1 MSERSE
7 MLDSG
12 DMDDEKF
19 ENRGNQESRHASR
32 RSFLK
37 KSATAVTGVFLAPL
51 AESSASR
58 AAEPQRLTAMAQ
70 SPVPQS
76 AVPRSASQAGSA
88 ESGLDLPSL
97 TLAGAAERLRRKQLS
112 PVELTRAILDRID
125 RLNPRVGAFITVAAD
140 QAMDAARAAEQEIQR
155 GRYKGPLHGIP
166 IGVKDTHYTAGIRTT
181 AASRVLADFIPGFD
195 ATVVRRLK
203 EAGAILIGK
212 TNLPEFSFGG
222 YTAGTN
228 NPWDLSR
235 NSGGSSGGSGAALA
249 AGMLIGATGG
259 DTSGSIRN
267 PAATCGVVGHK
278 PTFGL
283 VSRYGI
289 VPISWTLDHIG
300 PMGKTVEDCAILLR
314 VLAGYD
320 PKDSYSA
327 DVALPDYPRRLRK
340 PVRGLRL
347 GTPPADILAEFHP
360 DTQTAFR
367 EAVRV
372 LEGLGARAQEVTLPP
387 TFELAAEA
395 QTIVRI
401 CDAAA
406 YHRQYLRT
414 QAEDYGPNNP
424 SLPPVSQVRTTVEAG
439 LLLTAV
445 QYLRAQQFRRVFVQ
459 QCLEMYSAFDFFLSP
474 AMPAPADEPANPRV
488 TFRSEYNLNGFPAIS
503 IPCGFSTSPQGLPIG
518 LQISA
523 LPFRD
528 AEILAFAHAY
538 ESATDWHRR
547 KPSL

>member
-1 MSERSE
+1 
-7 MLDSG
+7 
-12 DMDDEKF
+12 
-19 ENRGNQESRHASR
+19 
-32 RSFLK
+32 
-37 KSATAVTGVFLAPL
+37 
-51 AESSASR
+51 
-58 AAEPQRLTAMAQ
+58 MA
-70 SPVPQS
+70 
-76 AVPRSASQAGSA
+76 
-88 ESGLDLPSL
+88 
-97 TLAGAAERLRRKQLS
+97 
-112 PVELTRAILDRID
+112 
-125 RLNPRVGAFITVAAD
+125 
-140 QAMDAARAAEQEIQR
+140 AARAAEQEIRQ
-155 GRYKGPLHGIP
+155 GRYRGPLHGIP
-166 IGVKDTHYTAGIRTT
+166 VGVKDTHYSAGVRTT
-181 AASRVLADFIPGFD
+181 AASRVLTDFVPGFD

-203 EAGAILIGK
+203 DAGAILIGK

-222 YTAGTN
+222 LTPGTN

-249 AGMLIGATGG
+249 AGMLLGATGG

-267 PAATCGVVGHK
+267 PAATCGVVGLK

-300 PMGKTVEDCAILLR
+300 PMAKTVEDCAILLR
-314 VLAGYD
+314 VLAAYD
-320 PKDSYSA
+320 ANDSYS
-327 DVALPDYPRRLRK
+327 VEVPVPDYPSLLRR

-347 GTPPADILAEFHP
+347 GTPPASILAEFHP
-360 DTQTAFR
+360 DTQAAFR

-387 TFELAAEA
+387 SFELAGEA

-414 QAEDYGPNNP
+414 QADQYGPDDP
-424 SLPPVSQVRTTVEAG
+424 SLPQVSQVRTTVEAG
-439 LLLTAV
+439 SLLTAA
-445 QYLRAQQFRRVFVQ
+445 QYLKAQRFRRVFIQ
-459 QCLEMYSAFDFFLSP
+459 ECLAMYSGFGFFLSP
-474 AMPAPADEPANPRV
+474 TMPAPAGETANSRI
-488 TFRSEYNLNGFPAIS
+488 TFRAEYDLNGFPAIS
-503 IPCGFSTSPQGLPIG
+503 VPCGFSTSPPGLPIG

-528 AEILAFAHAY
+528 AEVLALAHAY

-547 KPSL
+547 RPAV

>member
-1 MSERSE
+1 MP
-7 MLDSG
+7 
-12 DMDDEKF
+12 EKK
-19 ENRGNQESRHASR
+19 ENEASR

-37 KSATAVTGVFLAPL
+37 NSATTLGGAFLAPL
-51 AESSASR
+51 AESSGSGP
-58 AAEPQRLTAMAQ
+58 AAPQ
-70 SPVPQS
+70 PPPQS
-76 AVPRSASQAGSA
+76 AGPQAR
-88 ESGLDLPSL
+88 GLDLPSL
-97 TLAGAAERLRRKQLS
+97 TLAAAAERLRRRQLS
-112 PVELTRAILDRID
+112 PVELTQAILDRIEL
-125 RLNPRVGAFITVAAD
+125 LNPRTGAFITVIA
-140 QAMDAARAAEQEIQR
+140 QEAMAAARAAEQEIRQ
-155 GRYKGPLHGIP
+155 GRYRGPLHGIP
-166 IGVKDTHYTAGIRTT
+166 VGVKDTHYTAGVRTT
-181 AASRVLADFIPGFD
+181 AASRVLTNFVPGFD

-203 EAGAILIGK
+203 DAGAILIGK

-222 YTAGTN
+222 VTAGTN

-249 AGMLIGATGG
+249 AGMLLGATGG

-289 VPISWTLDHIG
+289 VPISWTIDHIG
-300 PMGKTVEDCAILLR
+300 PLAKTVEDCAILLR
-314 VLAGYD
+314 VLAAYD
-320 PKDSYSA
+320 PNDSYS
-327 DVALPDYPRRLRK
+327 VEVPIPDYPRLLRR

-347 GTPPADILAEFHP
+347 GTPPAAILSEFHP

-372 LEGLGARAQEVTLPP
+372 LEGLGARAQEVVLPP
-387 TFELAAEA
+387 SFALAAEA

-401 CDAAA
+401 CEAAA

-414 QAEDYGPNNP
+414 QAEQYGPDN
-424 SLPPVSQVRTTVEAG
+424 SALPPVSQVRTTVEAG
-439 LLLTAV
+439 TLLTAA

-474 AMPAPADEPANPRV
+474 AMPAPAGEQANPRI
-488 TFRSEYNLNGFPAIS
+488 TFRAEYDLNGFPAIS
-503 IPCGFSTSPQGLPIG
+503 VPCGFSTSPPGLPIG

-528 AEILAFAHAY
+528 AEILALAYAY

-547 KPSL
+547 KPVISG